1 MNLYKMTIGTYT
13 FYTMNRFFAIEIF
26 GFFQYF
32 FEFIVN
38 FAPFLLKITKFLH
51 IKRVRDLL
59 FNLTSKSFFF
69 DKMSKK

>member
-13 FYTMNRFFAIEIF
+13 FYTMNRLFAIEIF

-38 FAPFLLKITKFLH
+38 FAPFLLNFTKFSCKNL
-51 IKRVRDLL
+51 REVSL
-59 FNLTSKSFFF
+59 FNLTKS
-69 DKMSKK
+69 